1 MFNEEQ
7 LLSLSTMLVG
17 TSYCELTRL
26 VEENSLI
33 SSQQTRENIFEM
45 LFAVRYDIFDN
56 VSLNVLPPDM
66 MSLKI
71 RFECQNGA
79 GTTST

>member
-45 LFAVRYDIFDN
+45 LFAVR
-56 VSLNVLPPDM
+56 S
-66 MSLKI
+66 SI
-71 RFECQNGA
+71 RYI
-79 GTTST
+79 